1 MAVIKTLSISA
12 ENTWSAKFDLGGDY
26 SLGRGTARAL
36 ISITGGSTVTIRRYS
51 GASVIQSSTMT
62 RGQVLEVP
70 VTGTYDIGVA
80 TGDYVDAT
88 TITVEQ

>member
-1 MAVIKTLSISA
+1 MPIATISITA
-12 ENTWSAKFDLGGDY
+12 ADQWSAKFSLAGD
-26 SLGRGTARAL
+26 GAGWPRRAL

>member
-1 MAVIKTLSISA
+1 MIVTKAITA
-12 ENTWSAKFDLGGDY
+12 ENQWSATFQLQGDDAVM
-26 SLGRGTARAL
+26 GKRRAQ
-36 ISITGGSTVTIRRYS
+36 ISIAGGSTVTARRYS
-51 GASVIQSSTMT
+51 GSTVIQSLTMT
-62 RGQVLEVP
+62 RGMVLEVP

>member
-1 MAVIKTLSISA
+1 MKLTKSITA
-12 ENTWSAKFDLGGDY
+12 QNQWSGKFDLLGDAHAP
-26 SLGRGTARAL
+26 SKPARAL
-36 ISITGGSTVTIRRYS
+36 ISIAGGSTVTARRYS
-51 GASVIQSSTMT
+51 GSTVIQSLTMT
-62 RGQVLEVP
+62 RGMVLEVP

>member
-1 MAVIKTLSISA
+1 MIVSKSITA
-12 ENTWSAKFDLGGDY
+12 QNQWSDKFQLQGDD
-26 SLGRGTARAL
+26 GAMGTRRAL
-36 ISITGGSTVTIRRYS
+36 ISITGGSTVTVRRYS
-51 GASVIQSSTMT
+51 GADVIQSSTMT